1 MDDENGFETENGR
14 ASPLPHTGRTSRW
27 WPRRRLSLPSTA
39 MSGAETLTPER
50 VDQRSFTRCMVL
62 DALVA
67 RGVSS
72 ASLAARQAPAGDPRP
87 CMPASPPTNEQIANS
102 PFFHLRSGSRHP
114 HAGLM
119 HHTLAAGIA
128 GFSSTPGL
136 GLLGAAPPRLGA
148 QGQRRA
154 TRRAPNRL
162 KLAQRARP
170 GTCRGVSTRRT
181 RPARG
186 KRGNR
191 GPTQT

>member
-1 MDDENGFETENGR
+1 MVDGTTTFVPYSLKVHCMASIPRDSPGFDVARWILGR
-14 ASPLPHTGRTSRW
+14 LSLQLLPLVSNKHPISHTGRTSRW

-136 GLLGAAPPRLGA
+136 GLPGAEPPRLGA
-148 QGQRRA
+148 
-154 TRRAPNRL
+154 
-162 KLAQRARP
+162 
-170 GTCRGVSTRRT
+170 
-181 RPARG
+181 
-186 KRGNR
+186 
-191 GPTQT
+191 